1 MKDKRTYNKLKEHGE
16 DMTHENESKI
26 IVNPNIQKESESAV
40 ITALTEQYKT
50 DLHKYKERE
59 GLHIKTQNQ
68 LEATKAIVME
78 MAGTIR
84 QIHGENENLRK
95 EIDRLNEEVQL
106 LELQIKK

>member
-16 DMTHENESKI
+16 DMTHENEIKTT
-26 IVNPNIQKESESAV
+26 KEPESSV
-40 ITALTEQYKT
+40 ITALTEQYRT
-50 DLHKYKERE
+50 ELHKYKERE

-68 LEATKAIVME
+68 LDATKAIVME

-84 QIHGENENLRK
+84 EVHTQNENLRK

>member
-26 IVNPNIQKESESAV
+26 KSEGAIIS
-40 ITALTEQYKT
+40 ALTEQYKKE
-50 DLHKYKERE
+50 LHKYKERE
-59 GLHIKTQNQ
+59 GLHIQTQNQ
-68 LEATKAIVME
+68 LDATKAIVME

-84 QIHGENENLRK
+84 EVHTQNENLRK

-106 LELQIKK
+106 LEMQIKK

>member
-16 DMTHENESKI
+16 DMTHENEVKTTKK
-26 IVNPNIQKESESAV
+26 PESSV
-40 ITALTEQYKT
+40 ITALTEQFKT
-50 DLHKYKERE
+50 ELHKYKERE

-68 LEATKAIVME
+68 LDGTKAIVME

-84 QIHGENENLRK
+84 EVHTQNENLRK

>member
-16 DMTHENESKI
+16 DMTHENEIK
-26 IVNPNIQKESESAV
+26 NTKEPESSV
-40 ITALTEQYKT
+40 ITALTEQYRT
-50 DLHKYKERE
+50 ELHKYKERE

-68 LEATKAIVME
+68 LDATKAIVME

-84 QIHGENENLRK
+84 EVHTQNENLRK